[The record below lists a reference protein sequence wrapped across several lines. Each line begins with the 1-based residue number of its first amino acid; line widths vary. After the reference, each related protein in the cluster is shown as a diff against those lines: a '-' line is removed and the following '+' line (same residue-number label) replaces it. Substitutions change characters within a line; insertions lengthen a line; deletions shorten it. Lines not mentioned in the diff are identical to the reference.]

1 LQRRRSAQIGASREF
16 YRGWLM
22 TKLQQVLLYTGIAM
36 IALTAG
42 VLLRSQLTSSS
53 AQFEVPPDTA
63 RKGSETIFAASLPD
77 LTNTLQPISQWRG
90 KVMVVNFWASWC
102 EPCRE
107 EIPEFIELQKK
118 FGDRGVV
125 FVGIAVDQIERAA
138 AFSKQIGIN
147 YPVLVGDLSVM
158 ALADAAGN
166 RQGALPFTVVIDRS
180 GNITGSKLG
189 RLSRSKLEGMLKP
202 LL

>member
-1 LQRRRSAQIGASREF
+1 LQRGGAPKTELKQILSGLA
-16 YRGWLM
+16 M
-22 TKLQQVLLYTGIAM
+22 TRVQQVLIYTGVAM
-36 IALTAG
+36 LALTAG
-42 VLLRSQLTSSS
+42 VLLRSQLTSSNVS
-53 AQFEVPPDTA
+53 LEVPVDTA
-63 RKGSETIFAASLPD
+63 RKGAETIFAASLPD
-77 LTNTLQPISQWRG
+77 LADTLQPISQWRG

-102 EPCRE
+102 EPCRD

-118 FGDRGVV
+118 FGEQGVV
-125 FVGIAVDQIERAA
+125 FVGIAVDQKERAA

-147 YPVLVGDLSVM
+147 YPVLVGDLSAM
-158 ALADAAGN
+158 KLADAAGN
-166 RQGALPFTVVIDRS
+166 RQGALPFTVIIDRS

>member
-1 LQRRRSAQIGASREF
+1 
-16 YRGWLM
+16 M
-22 TKLQQVLLYTGIAM
+22 TKVQQVLLYAGVAIL
-36 IALTAG
+36 ALTAG
-42 VLLRSQLTSSS
+42 VLLRNQLAVSNV
-53 AQFEVPPDTA
+53 QFEMPADTA
-63 RKGSETIFAASLPD
+63 RKGADTLFAASLPD
-77 LTNTLQPISQWRG
+77 LADTLQPISQWRG

-118 FGDRGVV
+118 FGDRGLV
-125 FVGIAVDQIERAA
+125 FVGIAVDQKERAA

-147 YPVLVGDLSVM
+147 YPVLVGDLSAM
-158 ALADAAGN
+158 TLAAAAGN
-166 RQGALPFTVVIDRS
+166 PQGALPFTVIIDRS
-180 GNITGSKLG
+180 GSITGSKLG

>member
-1 LQRRRSAQIGASREF
+1 
-16 YRGWLM
+16 M
-22 TKLQQVLLYTGIAM
+22 TKSQQMLLY
-36 IALTAG
+36 AG
-42 VLLRSQLTSSS
+42 VAVLAVAAGFLLRGQLMSSNTQPGPD
-53 AQFEVPPDTA
+53 AAAAAKGAEV
-63 RKGSETIFAASLPD
+63 IFAASLPD
-77 LTNTLQPISQWRG
+77 LQDKNQAISQWRG

-118 FGDRGVV
+118 FGEQGVV
-125 FVGIAVDQIERAA
+125 FVGIAVDQKERAA

-158 ALADAAGN
+158 KLADAAGN
-166 RQGALPFTVVIDRS
+166 RQGALPFTVIIDRS

>member
-1 LQRRRSAQIGASREF
+1 
-16 YRGWLM
+16 M
-22 TKLQQVLLYTGIAM
+22 TKLQQVLLYTGVAIL
-36 IALTAG
+36 ALTAG
-42 VLLRSQLTSSS
+42 VLLRGQLASSNV
-53 AQFEVPPDTA
+53 AVELPADTV
-63 RKGSETIFAASLPD
+63 RKGAETIFAASLPD

-158 ALADAAGN
+158 ALG
-166 RQGALPFTVVIDRS
+166 
-180 GNITGSKLG
+180 
-189 RLSRSKLEGMLKP
+189 
-202 LL
+202 

>member
-1 LQRRRSAQIGASREF
+1 MEHQKQSLSRF
-16 YRGWLM
+16 FRGWVM
-22 TKLQQVLLYTGIAM
+22 TKLQQVLIYTGVAM
-36 IALTAG
+36 LALTAG
-42 VLLRSQLTSSS
+42 VLLRGQLASSNVLL
-53 AQFEVPPDTA
+53 EVPPETA
-63 RKGSETIFAASLPD
+63 RKGAEIIFAASLPD
-77 LTNTLQPISQWRG
+77 LADTLQPISQWRG

-118 FGDRGVV
+118 FGDQGVV
-125 FVGIAVDQIERAA
+125 FVGIAVDQKERVA

-147 YPVLVGDLSVM
+147 YPVLVGDLSAM
-158 ALADAAGN
+158 KLADAAGN
-166 RQGALPFTVVIDRS
+166 RQGALPFTVIIDRS

-189 RLSRSKLEGMLKP
+189 RLSQSKLEGMLKP

>member
-1 LQRRRSAQIGASREF
+1 
-16 YRGWLM
+16 M
-22 TKLQQVLLYTGIAM
+22 TRVQQVLIYTGVAM
-36 IALTAG
+36 LALTAG

-53 AQFEVPPDTA
+53 VSLEVPVDTA
-63 RKGSETIFAASLPD
+63 RKGAETIFAASLPD
-77 LTNTLQPISQWRG
+77 LADTLQPISQWRG

-102 EPCRE
+102 EPCRD

-118 FGDRGVV
+118 FGEQGVV
-125 FVGIAVDQIERAA
+125 FVGIAVDQKERAA

-147 YPVLVGDLSVM
+147 YPVLVGDLSAM
-158 ALADAAGN
+158 KLADAAGN
-166 RQGALPFTVVIDRS
+166 RQGALPFTVIIDRS
-180 GNITGSKLG
+180 GNIIGSKLG

>member
-1 LQRRRSAQIGASREF
+1 
-16 YRGWLM
+16 M
-22 TKLQQVLLYTGIAM
+22 TKLQQVLVYTGAAM
-36 IALTAG
+36 LALTAG
-42 VLLRSQLTSSS
+42 VLLRGQLMSSNVS
-53 AQFEVPPDTA
+53 VEVPVNTA
-63 RKGSETIFAASLPD
+63 RQGAEAIFAASLPD
-77 LTNTLQPISQWRG
+77 LADTLQPISQWRG

-118 FGDRGVV
+118 FGEQGVV
-125 FVGIAVDQIERAA
+125 FVGIAVDQKERVA

-147 YPVLVGDLSVM
+147 YPVLVGDLSAM
-158 ALADAAGN
+158 KLADVAGN
-166 RQGALPFTVVIDRS
+166 RQGALPFTVIIDRS

-189 RLSRSKLEGMLKP
+189 RLSRSKLEGMLNP

>member
-1 LQRRRSAQIGASREF
+1 
-16 YRGWLM
+16 M
-22 TKLQQVLLYTGIAM
+22 TKLQQVLVYIGVAIL
-36 IALTAG
+36 ALTAG
-42 VLLRSQLTSSS
+42 VLLRGQLASSNIS
-53 AQFEVPPDTA
+53 VEVPADTA
-63 RKGSETIFAASLPD
+63 RKGAATIFAASLPD

-118 FGDRGVV
+118 YGDDGVV

-166 RQGALPFTVVIDRS
+166 QQGALPFTVVIDRS